1 MYITINKEQIDIRL
15 NPYIYVNVLG
25 PDPLYYVEL
34 REYINNEE
42 ESRLIEGHHFNKNGA
57 YVQSLNFS
65 FFGEFYG
72 DYEISVYKFVKN
84 VGLQKIHTHRYN
96 DCGKLVEFYLETNS
110 IDDANTWVESI
121 LNLNEEQ
128 KKNYITE
135 VIKSDFQEA
144 GDEDVFK
151 KIKKDLEGKN
161 IQDNEIRQK
170 MSEFLEV
177 AKKEI

>member
-1 MYITINKEQIDIRL
+1 MNNFNDREKAFEKKFANDQEAEFKISAKRNKL
-15 NPYIYVNVLG
+15 LG
-25 PDPLYYVEL
+25 
-34 REYINNEE
+34 
-42 ESRLIEGHHFNKNGA
+42 
-57 YVQSLNFS
+57 
-65 FFGEFYG
+65 
-72 DYEISVYKFVKN
+72 
-84 VGLQKIHTHRYN
+84 
-96 DCGKLVEFYLETNS
+96 
-110 IDDANTWVESI
+110 TWVASI

-161 IQDNEIRQK
+161 IQDSEIRQK
-170 MSEFLEV
+170 MSEFLEA